1 MAELRQEF
9 VVEQPRSKVWAVFQD
24 IETVVD
30 CLPGASLTAP
40 PTADHV
46 EGQMTVKLGPIR
58 ANFAG
63 QADLERDEATFT
75 GLIKGS
81 GVDKKQ
87 GSRAKGDVRYV
98 LEENDGGAATRVLVT
113 VDYSLSGSLAQFARG
128 GIVEA
133 VAGKLTEDF
142 ATNLEAKLA
151 GAGDRQVASDEGS
164 TTPDSHGAERKGS
177 PVVTA
182 RPTTNELNA
191 LSLIGAVIMGWFRK
205 LLGRK

>member
-9 VVEQPRSKVWAVFQD
+9 VVAQPRSRVWAVFQE

-46 EGQMTVKLGPIR
+46 EGQMTVKLGPIK

-63 QADLERDEATFT
+63 QADLDRDEANFT

-98 LEENDGGAATRVLVT
+98 LEESDGGAATRVVVT

-133 VAGKLTEDF
+133 VAGKLTEQF

-151 GAGDRQVASDEGS
+151 GGGEPAAAPDGGS
-164 TTPDSHGAERKGS
+164 TTPDSRPAGS
-177 PVVTA
+177 S
-182 RPTTNELNA
+182 PTPAKPKTNELNA

>member
-9 VVEQPRSKVWAVFQD
+9 EVARPRSDVWAVFQD

-40 PTADHV
+40 PAADHV
-46 EGQMTVKLGPIR
+46 EGQMTVKLGPIK

-63 QADLERDEATFT
+63 QADLETDEATFT

-87 GSRAKGDVRYV
+87 GARAKGDVRYV
-98 LEENDGGAATRVLVT
+98 LEESNGGASTKVLVS
-113 VDYSLSGSLAQFARG
+113 VDYSLTGSLAQFARG

-133 VAGKLTEDF
+133 VAGKLTEQF

-151 GAGDRQVASDEGS
+151 GGGEPAAAPDDVS
-164 TTPDSHGAERKGS
+164 TTPDSRPAES
-177 PVVTA
+177 P
-182 RPTTNELNA
+182 PTPAKPKTNELNA
-191 LSLIGAVIMGWFRK
+191 LSLIGAVIMGWFKK